1 MNSNKNLLKNEKNEN
16 NSITIDLE
24 NLQKHYSNILIQYK
38 QSVADY
44 INYLN
49 QNTKTRTAPTA
60 KIRFAGNGWFN
71 ISQILIQDTNN
82 NTIKPI
88 TINHPGTWGGAL
100 EPIGMFDGTL
110 APRNFPQIYHTNTN
124 SNVTIDIIINPTQ
137 IGKITIYN
145 RSDCCSD
152 RIALFTLSLLDS
164 NNNIIETKSLSDL
177 QIQTIDFNASG
188 QSERSFVNMKG
199 QSYLGTGTLQQI
211 NNTNLNNCQA
221 LCGSN
226 SKCSGA
232 TFKSNTCILK
242 TGDSQIIPSSNDSY
256 AIIPEGKKLLM
267 NMENLNQELININEK
282 ITNKLNKLE
291 PYFNNNSIDRK
302 NNTILLIQN
311 YKKLIKEREDI
322 LQVLDDYKTLDNTQN
337 DYEIKIT
344 QNYYFYIL
352 YFILI
357 IIILY
362 LLYKISYTSSSSNI
376 QYGGELGINTYYI
389 LFFII
394 IVIIILRYLL
404 SIYI

>member
-1 MNSNKNLLKNEKNEN
+1 MNSNKNQTNYNNES
-16 NSITIDLE
+16 NSITMNLE
-24 NLQKHYSNILIQYK
+24 NLRKQYSNILIQYK
-38 QSVADY
+38 QSVTDY

-49 QNTKTRTAPTA
+49 QNTKTTTAPTT
-60 KIRFAGNGWFN
+60 KIRFAGNEWFN

-100 EPIGMFDGTL
+100 EPIGMFDGSYR
-110 APRNFPQIYHTNTN
+110 ARSFPQIYHTNTN

-145 RSDCCSD
+145 RSYCCSS
-152 RIALFTLSLLDS
+152 RIASFTLSLLDI
-164 NNNIIETKSLSDL
+164 NNNTIETKPLSDL
-177 QIQTIDFNASG
+177 QIQTIDFNASRQSG
-188 QSERSFVNMKG
+188 QSFVNMKG

-221 LCGSN
+221 LCGNN

-232 TFKSNTCILK
+232 TFQSNTCILK

-256 AIIPEGKKLLM
+256 AIIPEGKRLLM
-267 NMENLNQELININEK
+267 NMENLNQELININKK
-282 ITNKLNKLE
+282 ISNKLNKLE
-291 PYFNNNSIDRK
+291 PYFNDNNVDKK
-302 NNTILLIQN
+302 NNTIELIQN
-311 YKKLIKEREDI
+311 YKKLMEERKNI
-322 LQVLDDYKTLDNTQN
+322 LKLLNDYKTLDNKQN
-337 DYEIKIT
+337 EYEIKIT

-362 LLYKISYTSSSSNI
+362 LLYKISYPSSLNNI
-376 QYGGELGINTYYI
+376 KYDGELGINAYYI
-389 LFFII
+389 VFFII
-394 IVIIILRYLL
+394 IIVIILRYLL
-404 SIYI
+404 FIYI